1 MLKIGL
7 VATIAAIT
15 PVQLKS
21 WATGDCTL
29 DNGEKFFYAV
39 HQSKGFISFDDGR
52 RREAFSERVQERGR
66 DMGIIRHIGSEAN
79 VTLVVDL
86 DNGRGYLVVQ
96 NDNGRKVEGNAFCKM
111 ELVRR

>member
-1 MLKIGL
+1 MIVPGIVAL
-7 VATIAAIT
+7 VTAFT
-15 PVQLKS
+15 PVQAKS

-52 RREAFSERVQERGR
+52 RREEFSERVQERGR

>member
-29 DNGEKFFYAV
+29 DSGEKFYYAL
-39 HQSKGFISFDDGR
+39 HQSQGFVSFNDGK
-52 RREAFSERVQERGR
+52 RREAFSQRVKEGGR
-66 DMGIIRHIGSEAN
+66 DMGVIRHIGSDAN
-79 VTLVVDL
+79 ITLIVDL
-86 DNGRGYLVVQ
+86 DTGRGYMVVQ

-111 ELVRR
+111 ELIRR